1 MVLFSLLNISG
12 QLSGGTPLSPP
23 RSPRGYSAFGLCN
36 SASTYQRELRKIM
49 SWSVPVTQFVGMTGH
64 PASFHDLL
72 CDEDPLSEASSTECY
87 VPYDPPLRK
96 ECTMM
101 GVHEEP
107 PPEAVE
113 SQATHTPQDL

>member
-1 MVLFSLLNISG
+1 MVLFYLLNISG

-49 SWSVPVTQFVGMTGH
+49 SRSVPVTQLVGMTGH

-72 CDEDPLSEASSTECY
+72 CDEDPLSEASSTEYY
-87 VPYDPPLRK
+87 V
-96 ECTMM
+96 T
-101 GVHEEP
+101 
-107 PPEAVE
+107 
-113 SQATHTPQDL
+113 